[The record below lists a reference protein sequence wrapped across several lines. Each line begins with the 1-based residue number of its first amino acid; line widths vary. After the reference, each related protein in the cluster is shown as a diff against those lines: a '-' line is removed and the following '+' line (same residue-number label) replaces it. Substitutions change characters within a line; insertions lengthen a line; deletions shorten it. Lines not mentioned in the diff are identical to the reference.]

1 MAKAIPQLERLAAGL
16 TWQINPSNFQQT
28 LRKPRPSQ
36 MRKVIQRLPIPP
48 AEFESATSA
57 LGKPRSIQ
65 LSYEGIDEPIR
76 FRIERERL

>member
-1 MAKAIPQLERLAAGL
+1 
-16 TWQINPSNFQQT
+16 
-28 LRKPRPSQ
+28 